1 MVISLAATP
10 LSLSSSLS
18 SSVPLMNNLAL
29 EGDKPKDETPK
40 EGGMMMTIVDSTPIV
55 SAQATPEKPA
65 VDSKAAIDAARQ
77 VN

>member
-1 MVISLAATP
+1 MVISLAASP

-18 SSVPLMNNLAL
+18 SVPLMSNLAGEENKL
-29 EGDKPKDETPK
+29 KDEKPK

-55 SAQATPEKPA
+55 SAQAAPEKPA